1 MIPSEEDGDSTSHS
15 SSPTQ
20 PIGSAYMQRRISYL
34 QKKVTT
40 SNLSNADLIDAY
52 KNTNEE
58 ERRQMMI
65 QKSVKWDKFRLERKV
80 VIEKYCQMK
89 RKQARILAVFKQLF
103 KNRIIHQMAQTC
115 KKAV

>member
-1 MIPSEEDGDSTSHS
+1 
-15 SSPTQ
+15 
-20 PIGSAYMQRRISYL
+20 
-34 QKKVTT
+34 
-40 SNLSNADLIDAY
+40 
-52 KNTNEE
+52 
-58 ERRQMMI
+58 MMI

-103 KNRIIHQMAQTC
+103 MNRIIHQMAQTC